1 MDQTLDQGYILGG
14 STNKYD
20 PGGGGDPYIMKLN
33 SCGELE
39 WCKVINTPGVYDYAE
54 KVKQT
59 QEGQYVVLTSYSDP
73 NIYNRIQLFK
83 INSAGDLLWKR
94 NYLPPSGAFD
104 DDGTDLIILND
115 GYVVT
120 GTCYYPDP
128 GHPGGYERPY
138 IFKTDTAGNL
148 QWQLVYG
155 SISGFHGFIGDIN
168 PTIHSSTGNLYNDCI
183 HSNSCDKLALIKCL
197 GTGNESYYQDL
208 YPQTCPGGGGP
219 INFLNDSTFVAYVG
233 GTINNIEYG
242 KWINTDTLGQERFCK
257 PFNDI
262 WISKT
267 ECSIITFDDKIVSLS
282 HSGTYMYLYKL
293 NQNFDYD
300 SVYTRSYVYDSAC
313 PHPVVSDTISL
324 DCGLIVNVNEPFV
337 HPEKTRLTVFP
348 NPATNSLY
356 INFPQFL
363 NLSSGLNNN
372 SQTIYN
378 PWESTVLEAYSIN
391 GNIVFSQE
399 IPINQDHLELN
410 VTSWPRGIYLFRLV
424 YSTQTVS
431 SEKVILN

>member
-1 MDQTLDQGYILGG
+1 
-14 STNKYD
+14 
-20 PGGGGDPYIMKLN
+20 
-33 SCGELE
+33 
-39 WCKVINTPGVYDYAE
+39 
-54 KVKQT
+54 
-59 QEGQYVVLTSYSDP
+59 
-73 NIYNRIQLFK
+73 
-83 INSAGDLLWKR
+83 
-94 NYLPPSGAFD
+94 
-104 DDGTDLIILND
+104 
-115 GYVVT
+115 
-120 GTCYYPDP
+120 
-128 GHPGGYERPY
+128 
-138 IFKTDTAGNL
+138 
-148 QWQLVYG
+148 
-155 SISGFHGFIGDIN
+155 
-168 PTIHSSTGNLYNDCI
+168 
-183 HSNSCDKLALIKCL
+183 
-197 GTGNESYYQDL
+197 
-208 YPQTCPGGGGP
+208 
-219 INFLNDSTFVAYVG
+219 
-233 GTINNIEYG
+233 
-242 KWINTDTLGQERFCK
+242 
-257 PFNDI
+257 
-262 WISKT
+262 
-267 ECSIITFDDKIVSLS
+267 
-282 HSGTYMYLYKL
+282 MYLYKL